1 MRDKASEKK
10 QEKNTRRKNLL
21 FFVDVNIFILEKI
34 KGNFWIKQLKWQFVY
49 VTSNIVFVLLAKRN
63 MSDLTLKVEK
73 TKDINL
79 KEESFGKL
87 FLN

>member
-10 QEKNTRRKNLL
+10 QEKKPGENLL

-87 FLN
+87 FPN